1 MISRHVTP
9 VVRRGLYGAFGALG
23 LLLAWSVAPVP
34 YSPEGGEFETMGGI
48 HSRLFAH
55 TFAHIEVMPPAFAQ
69 RLSAADVA
77 NQLYARLPDLPL
89 ENDYVNDE
97 MGEVD
102 PDNTLLSRFIRYH
115 LYVARRSPNYRLDWK
130 ITLADYLG
138 VNDWMRDE
146 EYPGSSDLTL
156 NPKDGDIDAIRSLN
170 RTERDALVEEL
181 VSFFEEQG
189 DRIPSYGF
197 GY

>member
-1 MISRHVTP
+1 
-9 VVRRGLYGAFGALG
+9 
-23 LLLAWSVAPVP
+23 
-34 YSPEGGEFETMGGI
+34 
-48 HSRLFAH
+48 
-55 TFAHIEVMPPAFAQ
+55 
-69 RLSAADVA
+69 
-77 NQLYARLPDLPL
+77 
-89 ENDYVNDE
+89 

-102 PDNTLLSRFIRYH
+102 PDNTLLGRFIRYH

>member
-1 MISRHVTP
+1 MVRRHVISLA
-9 VVRRGLYGAFGALG
+9 RCGLYSVLGSLG
-23 LLLAWSVAPVP
+23 LFLALSVAPMVHFPGEMKGVP
-34 YSPEGGEFETMGGI
+34 SLLWANLWANMEIT
-48 HSRLFAH
+48 S
-55 TFAHIEVMPPAFAQ
+55 PAFAQ

-77 NQLYARLPDLPL
+77 DQIYGQLPDLPL
-89 ENDYVNDE
+89 ENDYVDHE
-97 MGEVD
+97 MGDVD

-156 NPKDGDIDAIRSLN
+156 NPKDGDIEAIRSLN
-170 RTERDALVEEL
+170 RAERDALVQEL